1 MLVPEV
7 MASQPRGCA
16 NQECNVASDGKCVE
30 GYTLDEC
37 PHATHISVE
46 DIEEVE
52 DDVASPAPSTVL
64 NLSLGDALDRETASV
79 LQCRRVS
86 RTIGIIGPNDAG
98 KTSLV
103 AGVYDLLQDGPVAGV
118 GFAGSSTLIGFEK
131 ICHDAR
137 AASRRDAPH
146 TERTIAGAE
155 ATFFHLDLRPP
166 DGEVV
171 SLFIGDRSGEDYLAA
186 ADDLARAGEFFE
198 IRRADVVTL
207 LVNGE
212 HLVSSEHRHEV
223 KAAATQIID
232 ALVESNSLRLGCRLA
247 IVLTKEDTVLASAHA
262 ERAHREFGELV
273 EAVRSKHGGYLGELS
288 SFVVAASPRDTTYVK
303 RGEGVDRLLLYW
315 LEAAPAPRTV
325 PRRKSESGRMMDLL
339 DAAEATTG

>member
-1 MLVPEV
+1 
-7 MASQPRGCA
+7 MASKPTGCS
-16 NQECNVASDGKCVE
+16 NEECKVAVDGKCVE
-30 GYTLDEC
+30 GLPLDEC
-37 PHATHISVE
+37 PHATRFGVE

-52 DDVASPAPSTVL
+52 EKAPSATKPAVL
-64 NLSLGDALDRETASV
+64 NLSLGDALDREDASA

-103 AGVYDLLQDGPVAGV
+103 AGVYDLLQGGPVAGV

-137 AASRRDAPH
+137 AASRRDVPH
-146 TERTIAGAE
+146 TERTSAGAE
-155 ATFFHLDLRPP
+155 ATFLHLDLRPSE
-166 DGEVV
+166 GEVV

-186 ADDLARAGEFFE
+186 ADDLARAGDLFE

-212 HLVSSEHRHEV
+212 HLVSSEHRHEA
-223 KAAATQIID
+223 KAATPQIVD
-232 ALVESNSLRLGCRLA
+232 ALVEARALRLGCHLA
-247 IVLTKEDTVLASAHA
+247 IVLTKEDSVLASAHVD
-262 ERAHREFGELV
+262 RAHRDFDELV
-273 EAVRSKHGGYLGELS
+273 ECVRLKHCGYLGDIC
-288 SFVVAASPRDTTYVK
+288 SFIIAASPRDSTHVK

-315 LEAAPAPRTV
+315 LEAAPTPRAV
-325 PRRKSESGRMMDLL
+325 LRPKSESGRMIDLL
-339 DAAEATTG
+339 DANEETAG

>member
-1 MLVPEV
+1 
-7 MASQPRGCA
+7 MASKPTGCS
-16 NQECNVASDGKCVE
+16 NEECKVAVDGKCVE
-30 GYTLDEC
+30 GLPLDEC
-37 PHATHISVE
+37 PHATRLSVEDIE

-52 DDVASPAPSTVL
+52 EKAVSATQPAVL
-64 NLSLGDALDRETASV
+64 NLSLGDALDREDASA

-103 AGVYDLLQDGPVAGV
+103 AGVYDLLQGGPVAGV

-146 TERTIAGAE
+146 TERTSAGAE
-155 ATFFHLDLRPP
+155 ATFFHLDLRPSE
-166 DGEVV
+166 GEVV

-186 ADDLARAGEFFE
+186 ADDLARAGDLFE

-212 HLVSSEHRHEV
+212 HLVSSEHRHEA
-223 KAAATQIID
+223 KAATPQIVD
-232 ALVESNSLRLGCRLA
+232 ALVEARSLRPGCHLA
-247 IVLTKEDTVLASAHA
+247 IVLTKKDSVLASAHVD
-262 ERAHREFGELV
+262 RAHRDFDELV
-273 EAVRSKHGGYLGELS
+273 ESVRLKHGGYLGEIG
-288 SFVVAASPRDTTYVK
+288 SFIIAASPKESTQVK

-315 LEAAPAPRTV
+315 LEAVPAPSAV
-325 PRRKSESGRMMDLL
+325 PRRKSESGRMIDLL
-339 DAAEATTG
+339 DANEETAG